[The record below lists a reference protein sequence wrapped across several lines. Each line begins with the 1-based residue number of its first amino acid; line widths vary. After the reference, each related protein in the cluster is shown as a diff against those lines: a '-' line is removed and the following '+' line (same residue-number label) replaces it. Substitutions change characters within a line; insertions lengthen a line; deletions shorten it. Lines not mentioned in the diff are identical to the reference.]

1 MKEKRHKLVKVLF
14 EIIKLVST
22 KVLNSVKNV
31 SKNTKIGVLVISV
44 IHPTEK
50 FIYYDLKSH
59 ENKSI

>member
-1 MKEKRHKLVKVLF
+1 
-14 EIIKLVST
+14 VST
-22 KVLNSVKNV
+22 KVVNSVKNV